1 MSDIQFYDYE
11 VYTTALDNGQ
21 EVLVQIFR
29 KPESGI
35 VLHAQM
41 AFRSIAG
48 DSWSVPYQLEKK

>member
-1 MSDIQFYDYE
+1 MSEVQFFDYE
-11 VYTTALDNGQ
+11 VYTTTLDNGQ
-21 EVLVQIFR
+21 EVLIQIFR

-41 AFRSIAG
+41 AFRTATG